1 MDKFKTFVDKH
12 HAILT
17 VSSVIIGVATVQY
30 AATRAAVNS
39 MAISKVDLDDNVRK
53 VRVTF
58 RNGKTEYYS

>member
-17 VSSVIIGVATVQY
+17 VSSVIIGVAALQY
-30 AATRAAVNS
+30 AATIAAVN
-39 MAISKVDLDDNVRK
+39 ATTIAKVDLDDNVRK